1 MSEQSASTKNTKHLS
16 FSEIPGLLKEA
27 IVEFFQ
33 RDGLFHGAALAYYTL
48 FAMVPLFYLSISV
61 IGRFIGQDVMLEIIS
76 DLLQNKIGIQ
86 DVKGIMD
93 FMKELDFEKGN
104 FFLESVSIIA
114 LLVASSAF
122 VVCLKGSLNE
132 FLGIQLQYSS
142 KRKQVLSTLLF
153 RILSVGYIG
162 VITVF
167 IILLY
172 FVQTI
177 VLTISSSI
185 FENSAFFGEILTG
198 IVQHGFGIFS
208 NVVIF
213 SLVFKYVHNGFVPWK
228 LAFGGAVLTSVLL
241 YLGQLLIQYY
251 LFHFFFMAN
260 GRVTLFRAI
269 TNPVLPFSFFLHGK
283 WRFCRIVVYHSS
295 LGVLFLTHY
304 LFWCKIHRSL
314 CQKNRKANTI
324 SGMIFR
330 F

>member
-16 FSEIPGLLKEA
+16 LSEIPGLLKEA
-27 IVEFFQ
+27 IVGFLQ

-61 IGRFIGQDVMLEIIS
+61 IGRFIGQDVMLQIIS

-104 FFLESVSIIA
+104 FFLEFVSIIA

-122 VVCLKGSLNE
+122 VVCLKGSLNA
-132 FLGIQLQYSS
+132 FLGIKLHYSS

-153 RILSVGYIG
+153 RILSVVYIG

-172 FVQTI
+172 FLQTI

-185 FENSAFFGEILTG
+185 FENSTFFSEIFTG

-228 LAFGGAVLTSVLL
+228 LAFGGAILTSVLL

-260 GRVTLFRAI
+260 GGFAGSLFIILAWVYYSSQI
-269 TNPVLPFSFFLHGK
+269 IFFGAK
-283 WRFCRIVVYHSS
+283 FTAVYAKRI
-295 LGVLFLTHY
+295 GEPIQF
-304 LFWCKIHRSL
+304 KE
-314 CQKNRKANTI
+314 
-324 SGMIFR
+324 
-330 F
+330 